1 MHKVGV
7 VACVYNLRLGKVRQA
22 GSWGLLVGHTR
33 LTCEPQVLMR
43 GLDSKKK
50 GRQFLSNAQSLTLA
64 STYINACKHIH
75 ECTLTYCT
83 PTYCISTYTHMS
95 TYLHAYTYKH
105 TYKEQEWEEK
115 EKAPSSWPNYFSIPN
130 AGCTQTFNPWCM
142 WVWSFPQNP
151 SFVQYNSSSYLMS
164 SYTDH
169 IIPPPLNCV
178 ILFFPAFFYV
188 SGFSWTYDS
197 LDYAL

>member
-1 MHKVGV
+1 
-7 VACVYNLRLGKVRQA
+7 
-22 GSWGLLVGHTR
+22 
-33 LTCEPQVLMR
+33 
-43 GLDSKKK
+43 
-50 GRQFLSNAQSLTLA
+50 
-64 STYINACKHIH
+64 
-75 ECTLTYCT
+75 
-83 PTYCISTYTHMS
+83 MS

-188 SGFSWTYDS
+188 SGFSWTYDKPWLCIIINS
-197 LDYAL
+197 RLLARCLEALWWRTRLIDYKVRLQSCFIQNHKHQCLYFLFHYCVQVGVVPETGKTTVMVTTDF